1 MKKTKLLL
9 LVGVLSCSMFLF
21 ACGQK
26 DNAGNNAAP
35 ANNAAVNAENNK
47 EEAEAEAQD
56 DKVSLA
62 DWEGE
67 WNNMGGYLERPEVQ
81 PAYEELAKKENVD
94 VAKAKADYLAK
105 RQCDFD
111 GLKIEGDK
119 ITYLS
124 TFPEDK
130 GQAKGEGT
138 YKFVESKEV
147 PHGNATLEW
156 DIFEAEGDAPYKY
169 LLMMPVHGEEALTH
183 FHMRY
188 GDDKDELLAKEGWF
202 PTFVKPS
209 STNDQIIGEIAE

>member
-9 LVGVLSCSMFLF
+9 AIGALFCSVLLY
-21 ACGQK
+21 
-26 DNAGNNAAP
+26 AAP
-35 ANNAAVNAENNK
+35 ASNASTNAENN
-47 EEAEAEAQD
+47 
-56 DKVSLA
+56 KVSLA

-81 PAYEELAKKENVD
+81 SAYKELAKKENVD

-105 RQCDFD
+105 RKCYFD

-119 ITYLS
+119 VTYLS
-124 TFPEDK
+124 TFPADK
-130 GQAKGEGT
+130 GEAKGEGT
-138 YKFVESKEV
+138 YKFVELKEV
-147 PHGNATLEW
+147 PRGKATLKW
-156 DIFEAEGDAPYKY
+156 NIFEAEGDAPYKY
-169 LLMMPVHGEEALTH
+169 LLLMPVGWEEALIH

-209 STNDQIIGEIAE
+209 STNDQISGEIAE

>member
-9 LVGVLSCSMFLF
+9 AIGALFCSVLLY
-21 ACGQK
+21 
-26 DNAGNNAAP
+26 AAP
-35 ANNAAVNAENNK
+35 ASNASANAENN
-47 EEAEAEAQD
+47 
-56 DKVSLA
+56 KVSLA

-81 PAYEELAKKENVD
+81 PAYKELAKKENVD

-105 RQCDFD
+105 RKCDFD

-119 ITYLS
+119 VIYLS
-124 TFPEDK
+124 TFPADK
-130 GQAKGEGT
+130 GEAKGEGT
-138 YKFVESKEV
+138 YKFVELKEV
-147 PHGNATLEW
+147 PRGKATLKW
-156 DIFEAEGDAPYKY
+156 NIFEAEGDAPYKY
-169 LLMMPVHGEEALTH
+169 LLLMPVGWEEALIH

-209 STNDQIIGEIAE
+209 STNDQISGEIAE